1 MPRRQFVA
9 DLAVAV
15 DGISIAGISDVQPG
29 GDDGEFTFVCV
40 ADGNALKI
48 SALIPELSDYPSCH
62 ETMIFCPDDASA
74 SVASTLN
81 DISASGKTVQ
91 QILELVSR
99 KLESTDK
106 DGDHQMLNSQNFD
119 GFEGSED
126 EDDDDYGEEYFP
138 GDEDMLPKPYS
149 NGHHTALAGGFTEP
163 TAELRQRIRR
173 DLLVAKSSGFKV
185 GYLGGL
191 MDGLGC
197 YISVSIRI
205 AKLGI
210 SEEAMQAWQIEPH
223 EYLVALFQYP
233 HGYKS
238 MDDLRSYDNS
248 QAQRNFQIRTG
259 IAKSYKPTQQE
270 AVQAF
275 AVLSKEE
282 GKRQGESQYTD
293 SQQEATAYQGFR
305 HSFISRPLN
314 GLLAERFH
322 MILKYRYAGMDWNGS
337 ELFYNDQILQ
347 PMSRH
352 SEGSDDKY
360 YAPEA
365 VNTVYPPIVTSD
377 HIQQSTSQEHSLP
390 LVAAQFVLRHFV
402 RCTEFC
408 LICFNKMPDDLQAI
422 KPYVCDNPLC
432 LYQYMSLGFGPSIE
446 HEVLSQPKVVDLL
459 TSFCYSS
466 SRHSRLKD
474 FPSGLALMVPP
485 PSAYEDD
492 YSLTQYRGY
501 GYPPQA
507 DPQPAKTTVTDKSHA
522 PIAMRLNLDDREIL
536 FEDKSQSCPIRS
548 NEWITFRFDDE
559 PSRAYH
565 CRIVETTYYPTVK
578 ISEPIEPAVAT
589 LDAFRGYGHA
599 GAANQSATPK
609 PAAKAPRNT
618 NEFRSAKF
626 QIYNQNFDELS
637 QQHKRQVICVL
648 LDLLPSVDSLRQYLL
663 RKTHNSLSSWT
674 DRLSPAALGLLR
686 WIIASNRACI
696 LQVDAEGDASTG
708 RKADDRLYGMSSWVQ
723 FRFAMGAPDKERR
736 FIQAVRATTD
746 RLHLKYPTL
755 FAWHGSPLHNWHS
768 IIREGLHFNETHH
781 GRAYGHGVYHSL
793 DVNTSIGY
801 SGFGGVGY
809 TWPNSELN
817 IQQALALNEITNAP
831 QEYVSR
837 SPHLVVAQLDWIQTR
852 YLFVSNTAAYGQA
865 TASSDKGSKPLEI
878 LEQDPSMT
886 PTGSDGKL
894 IIPIR
899 AVAGSRRPKSLKT
912 TVSGT
917 DQTALLPLLS
927 FTQQNKRQKATGSSK
942 YDAIETDDDD
952 TASIAT
958 LEEDLIIFEDA
969 PPKNNQFVDPLPT
982 PNSTMD
988 GKGKAKLGGFFDKLK
1003 FSKPLTDY
1011 VPGSLDYSSLPM
1023 LQEPSWASSA
1033 ATKCLMRDFKA
1044 LIKTQNEQPL
1054 HELGWHIDE
1063 DKIEN
1068 MYQWIVELH
1077 SFDPTL
1083 PLAQDMK
1090 KRDVKSVVLELRFGK
1105 DYPMAPPF
1113 VRVIRPRFLSF
1124 AAGGG
1129 GHVTAGGAM
1138 CMQLLTNDGWSAV
1151 SSIESVLVQVR
1162 MAITSTDPKP
1172 ARLERGGRNDYGV
1185 GEAVEAYIRACAM
1198 HGWTVP
1204 AGFKETAYGGA
1215 ESSSHFG

>member
-9 DLAVAV
+9 DLAAAV
-15 DGISIAGISDVQPG
+15 EGVSIAGISDVQPG

-40 ADGNALKI
+40 ADGSALKI
-48 SALIPELSDYPSCH
+48 SALVPELSDYPSSH
-62 ETMIFCPDDASA
+62 ECMIFGPDDASA
-74 SVASTLN
+74 SVASTLT
-81 DISASGKTVQ
+81 DISASGRTVQ

-106 DGDHQMLNSQNFD
+106 DGDHQMLNSQNYD
-119 GFEGSED
+119 GFECSED
-126 EDDDDYGEEYFP
+126 EDEDDYGEDYFP

-149 NGHHTALAGGFTEP
+149 NGHHTPIAGGFTEP
-163 TAELRQRIRR
+163 TAAFRQRIRR
-173 DLLVAKSSGFKV
+173 DLLTTKSSGFKI
-185 GYLGGL
+185 GHLGGL

-210 SEEAMQAWQIEPH
+210 SEEAMQAWQIESN
-223 EYLVALFQYP
+223 EYLVTLFHFP
-233 HGYKS
+233 HGYKT
-238 MDDLRSYDNS
+238 MDDVRSYDNS
-248 QAQRNFQIRTG
+248 QAQRNFQVRTG
-259 IAKSYKPTQQE
+259 IAKSYKPTLQE

-275 AVLSKEE
+275 TVLSREE
-282 GKRQGESQYTD
+282 EKRHEESQHAE
-293 SQQEATAYQGFR
+293 SQEALAHQGFR

-314 GLLAERFH
+314 GLLAQRFH

-360 YAPEA
+360 YAPE
-365 VNTVYPPIVTSD
+365 VVTTVYPPIVTAD
-377 HIQQSTSQEHSLP
+377 HILQSSGQEHSLL

-408 LICFNKMPDDLQAI
+408 LICFSKMPDDLQAI

-459 TSFCYSS
+459 ISFCYSS
-466 SRHSRLKD
+466 SRQSRLKD
-474 FPSGLALMVPP
+474 FPAGLALMVPP

-492 YSLTQYRGY
+492 YSLTQYRGHILQS
-501 GYPPQA
+501 QA
-507 DPQPAKTTVTDKSHA
+507 EPQPAKATVIDKTQA
-522 PIAMRLNLDDREIL
+522 PLAMKLNLDDREIL
-536 FEDKSQSCPIRS
+536 FEDKSNPCPVRA

-565 CRIVETTYYPTVK
+565 CHIVETTYYPTVR
-578 ISEPIEPAVAT
+578 ISEPVEPAVAT
-589 LDAFRGYGHA
+589 PDTSHGFGYA
-599 GAANQSATPK
+599 GAANP
-609 PAAKAPRNT
+609 PAAPKAAAKISRNT
-618 NEFRSAKF
+618 NDFRPAKF

-637 QQHKRQVICVL
+637 QHHKRQVICVL
-648 LDLLPSVDSLRQYLL
+648 LDLLPSVDNLKQYLL

-674 DRLSPAALGLLR
+674 DRLSPAVLGLLR

-696 LQVDAEGDASTG
+696 LQVDAEGDASTS
-708 RKADDRLYGMSSWVQ
+708 RKADDRLYGMSSWTQ

-736 FIQAVRATTD
+736 FIQAVRTTTD
-746 RLHLKYPTL
+746 RLHLQYPTL
-755 FAWHGSPLHNWHS
+755 FAWHGSPLQNWHS

-781 GRAYGHGVYHSL
+781 GRAFGHGVYHSL
-793 DVNTSIGY
+793 EVNTSLGY
-801 SGFGGVGY
+801 SGYGGVGY

-831 QEYVSR
+831 QEFVSR

-852 YLFVSNTAAYGQA
+852 YLFVSSTAAYGQA
-865 TASSDKGSKPLEI
+865 NGSADKGSRPLEI

-912 TVSGT
+912 
-917 DQTALLPLLS
+917 A
-927 FTQQNKRQKATGSSK
+927 QNKRQKATGTSK
-942 YDAIETDDDD
+942 YDAVEIYDDD

-958 LEEDLIIFEDA
+958 LDEDRAILEET
-969 PPKNNQFVDPLPT
+969 PPKNDQFVDPLPT
-982 PNSTMD
+982 PDSTKD
-988 GKGKAKLGGFFDKLK
+988 GKGKVKLGGFLNKLK
-1003 FSKPLTDY
+1003 SSKILTDY
-1011 VPGSLDYSSLPM
+1011 VPGSLDYSTLPM
-1023 LQEPSWASSA
+1023 LQQPSWASSA
-1033 ATKCLMRDFKA
+1033 ATRCLMRDFQA

-1054 HELGWHIDE
+1054 HELGWHLDE

-1090 KRDVKSVVLELRFGK
+1090 KHDVKSVVLELRFGK

-1162 MAITSTDPKP
+1162 MAITSTEPKP
-1172 ARLERGGRNDYGV
+1172 ARLERSGRHDYGV

-1215 ESSSHFG
+1215 ESSGHLG

>member
-9 DLAVAV
+9 DLAAAV
-15 DGISIAGISDVQPG
+15 ESVSIAGISDVQPG

-40 ADGNALKI
+40 ADGNTLKI
-48 SALIPELSDYPSCH
+48 SALIPELSDYPSTH
-62 ETMIFCPDDASA
+62 ECMIFGPDDASA
-74 SVASTLN
+74 SVASTLD
-81 DISASGKTVQ
+81 DISAYGKTVQ

-106 DGDHQMLNSQNFD
+106 DGDHQMLNSQDLD
-119 GFEGSED
+119 GLEGSD
-126 EDDDDYGEEYFP
+126 EEEDDDYGEDYFP

-149 NGHHTALAGGFTEP
+149 NGHHMPSAGGFTEP
-163 TAELRQRIRR
+163 TTVFRERIRR
-173 DLLVAKSSGFKV
+173 DLLVAKGSGFKV
-185 GYLGGL
+185 GHLGGL

-210 SEEAMQAWQIEPH
+210 SEEAMQAWQIEPN
-223 EYLVALFQYP
+223 EYLVALFHYP
-233 HGYKS
+233 HGYKT

-248 QAQRNFQIRTG
+248 QAQRNFQVRTG
-259 IAKSYKPTQQE
+259 IAKTYKPTQQE

-275 AVLSKEE
+275 TVLSREE
-282 GKRQGESQYTD
+282 ETRREESQHTD
-293 SQQEATAYQGFR
+293 SQQEATAHQGFR

-314 GLLAERFH
+314 GLLADRFH

-360 YAPEA
+360 YAPE
-365 VNTVYPPIVTSD
+365 VVTTVYPPIVTAD
-377 HIQQSTSQEHSLP
+377 HIQQSTGQEHSLP

-408 LICFNKMPDDLQAI
+408 LICFRKMPDDLQAI

-466 SRHSRLKD
+466 SRQSRLKD
-474 FPSGLALMVPP
+474 FPAGLALMVPP

-492 YSLTQYRGY
+492 YSLTQYRGFV
-501 GYPPQA
+501 GQPQA
-507 DPQPAKTTVTDKSHA
+507 EHQPAKATLTDKTHA
-522 PIAMRLNLDDREIL
+522 PIAMRLNLDDREIV
-536 FEDKSQSCPIRS
+536 FEDKSKLCPVRA

-565 CRIVETTYYPTVK
+565 CRIVETTYFPTIK
-578 ISEPIEPAVAT
+578 ISEPVEPAVAT
-589 LDAFRGYGHA
+589 LDASRGYGYA
-599 GAANQSATPK
+599 GAANPPAAPK

-618 NEFRSAKF
+618 NEFRLAKF
-626 QIYNQNFDELS
+626 QIYNHNFDEMS
-637 QQHKRQVICVL
+637 EQHKRQVICVL
-648 LDLLPSVDSLRQYLL
+648 LDLLPSIDSLKQYLL

-696 LQVDAEGDASTG
+696 LQVDAEDDAYTS

-736 FIQAVRATTD
+736 FIHAVRATTN
-746 RLHLKYPTL
+746 RLHLKFPTL

-781 GRAYGHGVYHSL
+781 GRAFGHGVYHSL

-801 SGFGGVGY
+801 SGYGGVGY
-809 TWPNSELN
+809 TWPNSELK

-837 SPHLVVAQLDWIQTR
+837 TPHLVVSQLDWIQTR
-852 YLFVSNTAAYGQA
+852 YLFVSSTAAYGQA
-865 TASSDKGSKPLEI
+865 TGSSDKGSKPLEI
-878 LEQDPSMT
+878 LEQDPAMT
-886 PTGSDGKL
+886 PSGSDGKL

-899 AVAGSRRPKSLKT
+899 AVAGARRPKSLKT

-917 DQTALLPLLS
+917 EQTALLPLLS
-927 FTQQNKRQKATGSSK
+927 SAQQNKRQKAIGTSK
-942 YDAIETDDDD
+942 YDAIEVDDDD
-952 TASIAT
+952 TASIVT
-958 LEEDLIIFEDA
+958 LDEDCAIFEDA
-969 PPKNNQFVDPLPT
+969 PPKNDQFVDPLPT
-982 PNSTMD
+982 PNSTID
-988 GKGKAKLGGFFDKLK
+988 GKGKAKLGGFFNKLK
-1003 FSKPLTDY
+1003 SSKSLTDY

-1023 LQEPSWASSA
+1023 LQQPSWASSA
-1033 ATKCLMRDFKA
+1033 ATRCLMRDFKA
-1044 LIKTQNEQPL
+1044 LIKTQDEQPL

-1068 MYQWIVELH
+1068 IYQWIVELH
-1077 SFDPTL
+1077 SFDPSL

-1090 KRDVKSVVLELRFGK
+1090 KHDVRSVVLELRFGK

-1162 MAITSTDPKP
+1162 MAITSIDPKP
-1172 ARLERGGRNDYGV
+1172 ARLERGGRHDYGV

-1204 AGFKETAYGGA
+1204 AGFKETAYGGT
-1215 ESSSHFG
+1215 ESSGRFS

>member
-9 DLAVAV
+9 DLAAAV
-15 DGISIAGISDVQPG
+15 ESVPVAGISDVQPG

-40 ADGNALKI
+40 ADGNTLKI
-48 SALIPELSDYPSCH
+48 SALIPELSDYPSSHDC
-62 ETMIFCPDDASA
+62 MIFGPDNASA

-81 DISASGKTVQ
+81 DISAFGKTVH

-99 KLESTDK
+99 KLKSTDR
-106 DGDHQMLNSQNFD
+106 DGDHQMLDSQNFD

-126 EDDDDYGEEYFP
+126 EEDDEDYGEDYFP

-149 NGHHTALAGGFTEP
+149 NGHYTPSAGGFTEP
-163 TAELRQRIRR
+163 TTAFRERIRR
-173 DLLVAKSSGFKV
+173 DLLVAKSDGFKV
-185 GYLGGL
+185 GHLGGL

-197 YISVSIRI
+197 YVSVSIRI

-210 SEEAMQAWQIEPH
+210 SEEAMQAWQIEPN
-223 EYLVALFQYP
+223 EYLVALFHYP
-233 HGYKS
+233 HGYKT

-248 QAQRNFQIRTG
+248 QAQRNFQVRTG

-275 AVLSKEE
+275 TVLSREE
-282 GKRQGESQYTD
+282 EKRREESQHTE
-293 SQQEATAYQGFR
+293 SQQETIAHQGFR
-305 HSFISRPLN
+305 HSFISGPLN
-314 GLLAERFH
+314 GLLADRFH
-322 MILKYRYAGMDWNGS
+322 MIMKYRYAGMDWHGS
-337 ELFYNDQILQ
+337 ELFYNDQILH

-360 YAPEA
+360 YAPEV
-365 VNTVYPPIVTSD
+365 VNTVYPPIVTAD
-377 HIQQSTSQEHSLP
+377 HIQQSTGQEHSLP
-390 LVAAQFVLRHFV
+390 LVTAQFVLRHFV

-408 LICFNKMPDDLQAI
+408 LICFSKMPDDLQAI

-466 SRHSRLKD
+466 SRQSRLKD

-485 PSAYEDD
+485 ALAYEDD
-492 YSLTQYRGY
+492 YSLTQYRGLV
-501 GYPPQA
+501 GQPQA
-507 DPQPAKTTVTDKSHA
+507 DPQPAKATLADNTQVA
-522 PIAMRLNLDDREIL
+522 IAMRLNLDDREIL
-536 FEDKSQSCPIRS
+536 FEDKSKPCPVRA

-565 CRIVETTYYPTVK
+565 CRIVETTYYPMVK
-578 ISEPIEPAVAT
+578 ISEPVEPAVAT
-589 LDAFRGYGHA
+589 LDTSRGYGYA
-599 GAANQSATPK
+599 GAANPPAAPK
-609 PAAKAPRNT
+609 PAPKPPRTT
-618 NEFRSAKF
+618 NEFRPAKF

-637 QQHKRQVICVL
+637 APHKRQVICVL
-648 LDLLPSVDSLRQYLL
+648 LDLLPSIDSLKEYLI
-663 RKTHNSLSSWT
+663 RKKYNSLSSWT

-696 LQVDAEGDASTG
+696 LQVDAEDDASTG
-708 RKADDRLYGMSSWVQ
+708 RKANDRLYGMSSWVQ

-736 FIQAVRATTD
+736 FIHAVRATSD
-746 RLHLKYPTL
+746 RLHLEYPTL

-768 IIREGLHFNETHH
+768 IIREGLHFNETHN
-781 GRAYGHGVYHSL
+781 GRAFGHGVYHSL
-793 DVNTSIGY
+793 DANTSIGY
-801 SGFGGVGY
+801 SGYGGVGY
-809 TWPNSELN
+809 TWPNSELK

-837 SPHLVVAQLDWIQTR
+837 NPHLVVAQLDWIQTR
-852 YLFVSNTAAYGQA
+852 YLFVSSTATYNQVNTS
-865 TASSDKGSKPLEI
+865 TVSRGSKPLEI

-899 AVAGSRRPKSLKT
+899 AVAGYRRPKSLKIT
-912 TVSGT
+912 G
-917 DQTALLPLLS
+917 
-927 FTQQNKRQKATGSSK
+927 NKRQKATGTSK
-942 YDAIETDDDD
+942 YDAIEIDDDE

-958 LEEDLIIFEDA
+958 LDEDRAIFEDA
-969 PPKNNQFVDPLPT
+969 PPKNDQFVDPLPT
-982 PNSTMD
+982 PNSTFD
-988 GKGKAKLGGFFDKLK
+988 GKGKAKLSGFFNNLK
-1003 FSKPLTDY
+1003 SSKPLTDY

-1023 LQEPSWASSA
+1023 LQQPSWASSA
-1033 ATKCLMRDFKA
+1033 ATRCLMRDFKA
-1044 LIKTQNEQPL
+1044 LTKTQDEQPL

-1068 MYQWIVELH
+1068 IYQWIVELH
-1077 SFDPTL
+1077 SFDLSL

-1090 KRDVKSVVLELRFGK
+1090 KHDVKSVVLELRFGK

-1113 VRVIRPRFLSF
+1113 VRVIRPRFLTF

-1129 GHVTAGGAM
+1129 GHITAGGAI

-1172 ARLERGGRNDYGV
+1172 ARLERGGRHDYGV
-1185 GEAVEAYIRACAM
+1185 SEAVEAYIRACAM

-1215 ESSSHFG
+1215 ESSGHFS

>member
-1 MPRRQFVA
+1 
-9 DLAVAV
+9 
-15 DGISIAGISDVQPG
+15 
-29 GDDGEFTFVCV
+29 
-40 ADGNALKI
+40 
-48 SALIPELSDYPSCH
+48 
-62 ETMIFCPDDASA
+62 MIFGPDDASA

-81 DISASGKTVQ
+81 DISASGKTVK

-99 KLESTDK
+99 KLESIDK
-106 DGDHQMLNSQNFD
+106 DGDHQMFNSQNFD

-126 EDDDDYGEEYFP
+126 EEDDDYGEDYFP

-149 NGHHTALAGGFTEP
+149 NGHHTPTAEGFTEP
-163 TAELRQRIRR
+163 TTAFRQRIRR
-173 DLLVAKSSGFKV
+173 DLLAAKSSGFKI

-191 MDGLGC
+191 IDGLGC

-210 SEEAMQAWQIEPH
+210 SEEAMQAWQIEPN
-223 EYLVALFQYP
+223 EYLVALFHYP
-233 HGYKS
+233 HGYKT
-238 MDDLRSYDNS
+238 MDDVRSYDSSRTQENLH
-248 QAQRNFQIRTG
+248 IRTG
-259 IAKSYKPTQQE
+259 IAKSYKPTLQE

-275 AVLSKEE
+275 TVLSKEQE
-282 GKRQGESQYTD
+282 KRREESQHTS
-293 SQQEATAYQGFR
+293 SQQEATAHQGFR

-314 GLLAERFH
+314 GLLEERFH
-322 MILKYRYAGMDWNGS
+322 RLLKYRYAGMDWNGS
-337 ELFYNDQILQ
+337 ELFCNDQIIH
-347 PMSRH
+347 PRGRH

-360 YAPEA
+360 YVPE
-365 VNTVYPPIVTSD
+365 VVTNVYPPIVTAD
-377 HIQQSTSQEHSLP
+377 HIQQATSQEHSLP
-390 LVAAQFVLRHFV
+390 LVAMQFVIRHFV

-408 LICFNKMPDDLQAI
+408 LICFSKMPDDLQAI

-459 TSFCYSS
+459 ISFCYSS
-466 SRHSRLKD
+466 ARQSRLRD
-474 FPSGLALMVPP
+474 FPAGLALMVPP
-485 PSAYEDD
+485 PSAFEDD
-492 YSLTQYRGY
+492 YALNQYRGY
-501 GYPPQA
+501 AGTPQA
-507 DPQPAKTTVTDKSHA
+507 EPQPAMTVSTNKLQA
-522 PIAMRLNLDDREIL
+522 PIAMKLHLDGREIL
-536 FEDKSQSCPIRS
+536 FEDKSKACPVRA

-559 PSRAYH
+559 PSKAYH

-578 ISEPIEPAVAT
+578 ISEPVEPAVAT
-589 LDAFRGYGHA
+589 FEGPRGYGYT
-599 GAANQSATPK
+599 GAANL
-609 PAAKAPRNT
+609 PAAPKAASKIPRNT
-618 NEFRSAKF
+618 NEFRPAKF
-626 QIYNQNFDELS
+626 QVYNQNFDEMS

-648 LDLLPSVDSLRQYLL
+648 LDILPSVDGLKQYLL
-663 RKTHNSLSSWT
+663 RKTHNTLSSWT
-674 DRLSPAALGLLR
+674 DRLPPAALGLLR

-696 LQVDAEGDASTG
+696 LQVDAEEDAPIG
-708 RKADDRLYGMSSWVQ
+708 RKADDRLYGMSSWTQ

-736 FIQAVRATTD
+736 FIQSVRSTSE
-746 RLHLKYPTL
+746 RLHLKFPTL
-755 FAWHGSPLHNWHS
+755 FAWHGSPLQNWHS
-768 IIREGLHFNETHH
+768 IIREGLHFNETSH

-793 DVNTSIGY
+793 EVQTSLGY
-801 SGFGGVGY
+801 SGMGGIGY

-817 IQQALALNEITNAP
+817 IQSAMVLNEICNAP
-831 QEYVSR
+831 QEFVSR

-852 YLFVSNTAAYGQA
+852 YLFVSSTVGYNQA
-865 TASSDKGSKPLEI
+865 ASSTVKGSKPLEI

-894 IIPIR
+894 IIPIC

-917 DQTALLPLLS
+917 EQTATLLLLS
-927 FTQQNKRQKATGSSK
+927 STQQNKRQKATGTSK
-942 YDAIETDDDD
+942 YDAIEIDDDD

-958 LEEDLIIFEDA
+958 SDEDRAILEDA
-969 PPKNNQFVDPLPT
+969 SSKNDQFLDPLLT
-982 PNSTMD
+982 PNSTKD
-988 GKGKAKLGGFFDKLK
+988 GKGKAKMGGFFNKLK
-1003 FSKPLTDY
+1003 PSKSLTDY
-1011 VPGSLDYSSLPM
+1011 IPGSLDYDTLPM
-1023 LQEPSWASSA
+1023 LQQPSWASSA

-1077 SFDPTL
+1077 SFDPSL

-1090 KRDVKSVVLELRFGK
+1090 KHDVKSVVLELRFGK

-1172 ARLERGGRNDYGV
+1172 ARLDRGGRHDYGV

-1204 AGFKETAYGGA
+1204 AGFRETAYGGA
-1215 ESSSHFG
+1215 EGSGHFG